1 MTVTT
6 EQGRAAALAALR
18 ARREV
23 NRDKSRIDNASL
35 PAGSPMTYYCIGCG
49 ADIVMPEGW
58 LHKPSLCRECEALH
72 ELGWM
77 E

>member
-1 MTVTT
+1 MIPAT
-6 EQGRAAALAALR
+6 ERGRAAAVAALQQ
-18 ARREV
+18 RREA
-23 NRDKSRIDNASL
+23 NRGKPRLDNASL

-49 ADIVMPEGW
+49 ADIVVPENW
-58 LHKPSLCRECEALH
+58 LYKPSLCTECTALD